1 MANVAGSI
9 RRISLNGISFDVM
22 GDADFSKVP
31 TTVNDAI
38 ATTGGVVHTIV
49 KQASKVTGV
58 VLDGSD
64 GIANQQIHDLHDTIT
79 PFPISYTK
87 ANGDVVSGA
96 GRINITSDTTAEGRI
111 EIEINFSRAAD
122 LIPA

>member
-9 RRISLNGISFDVM
+9 RRISLNGIGFDVM

-31 TTVNDAI
+31 GSVNDAI
-38 ATTGGVVHTIV
+38 ATSGTTIHTIV
-49 KQASKVTGV
+49 KQVGKVTGV
-58 VLDGSD
+58 VVDGSD
-64 GIANQQIHDLHDTIT
+64 GIANQQIHDLHDTII

-87 ANGDVVSGA
+87 ANGDVVTGP

-111 EIEINFSRAAD
+111 EIELIPSRVFE